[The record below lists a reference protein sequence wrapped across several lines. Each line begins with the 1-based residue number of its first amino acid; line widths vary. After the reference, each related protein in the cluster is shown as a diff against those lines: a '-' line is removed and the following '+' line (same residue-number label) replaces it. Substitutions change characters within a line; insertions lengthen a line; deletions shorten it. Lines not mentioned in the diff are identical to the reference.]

1 MWTLQPL
8 APGPGYPYHV
18 GMWVLLISPDSLSS
32 DPEAAH
38 GTLVSLGCSVE
49 RVDLWGDFE
58 RFVGTQP
65 PAVVL
70 IEAGD
75 EVDAARAAIARV
87 GQLSSLRGA
96 PVLVAV
102 SVRALQRLSPN
113 DPFDD
118 IVLRPYVP
126 AELYARIRRLEWRSS
141 SFASEEVIKLG
152 GLRLDLA
159 GHEVEVDGRAVEL
172 THQEFLLLK
181 FLVQRR
187 DRVHSRPSLL
197 QQVWGQQYNLHSRTV
212 DIHVRRLRAKLG
224 AFSAHLETVRGA
236 GYKLRTP

>member
-1 MWTLQPL
+1 
-8 APGPGYPYHV
+8 
-18 GMWVLLISPDSLSS
+18 MWVLLVSPESLGG

-38 GTLVSLGCSVE
+38 GTLVSLGCNVE

-58 RFVGTQP
+58 RFATASP

-70 IEAGD
+70 VEAGD

-87 GQLSSLRGA
+87 GQISTLRGA

-102 SVRALQRLSPN
+102 TVRALQRLAPN

-141 SFASEEVIKLG
+141 SFTSEEVVKVG
-152 GLRLDLA
+152 SLRLDLA
-159 GHEVEVDGRAVEL
+159 GHEVEVDGRPVEL

-187 DRVHSRPSLL
+187 DRVHSRPRLL

-212 DIHVRRLRAKLG
+212 DIHMRRLRAKLG
-224 AFSAHLETVRGA
+224 PFSEQLETVRGV

>member
-1 MWTLQPL
+1 
-8 APGPGYPYHV
+8 
-18 GMWVLLISPDSLSS
+18 MWVLIISPDSLTS
-32 DPEAAH
+32 DPEGAH

-58 RFVGTQP
+58 RFSNQTP

-70 IEAGD
+70 VEAGD
-75 EVDAARAAIARV
+75 EVDAARAAISRV
-87 GQLSSLRGA
+87 GQIAALRGV
-96 PVLVAV
+96 PVLVAA
-102 SVRALQRLSPN
+102 SVRALQRLAPD

-141 SFASEEVIKLG
+141 SFASEEVIKIG
-152 GLRLDLA
+152 SLRMDLA
-159 GHEVEVDGRAVEL
+159 GHEVEVDGRSVEL
-172 THQEFLLLK
+172 THQEFILLRY
-181 FLVQRR
+181 LVQRR

-224 AFSAHLETVRGA
+224 AFSQHIETVRGA
-236 GYKLRTP
+236 GYKLRSPG